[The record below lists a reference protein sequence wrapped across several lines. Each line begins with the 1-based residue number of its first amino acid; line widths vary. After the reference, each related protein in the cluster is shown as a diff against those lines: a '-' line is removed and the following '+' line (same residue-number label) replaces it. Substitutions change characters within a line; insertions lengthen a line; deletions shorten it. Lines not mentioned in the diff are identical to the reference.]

1 MLPLWFPTEGSCA
14 CNLLVV
20 LSVAMFPALFDFFA
34 YALESEGW
42 GWRESLALKTLG
54 ALSEDL
60 DSISSTH
67 TVA

>member
-1 MLPLWFPTEGSCA
+1 
-14 CNLLVV
+14 
-20 LSVAMFPALFDFFA
+20 MFPALFDFFA